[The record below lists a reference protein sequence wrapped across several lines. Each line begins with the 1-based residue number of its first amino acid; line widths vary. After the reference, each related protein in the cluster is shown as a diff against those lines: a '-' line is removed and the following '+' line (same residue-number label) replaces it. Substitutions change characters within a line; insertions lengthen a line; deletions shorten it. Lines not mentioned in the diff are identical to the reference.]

1 MLQEAGCDPIT
12 GAAPRLYER
21 AFQIL
26 AEEIRQKTLGP
37 GSHLNETGIAA
48 RFGISRPPARQALL
62 QLQEA
67 GLVEKAAGRGFVVC
81 GDPDDKAVSQAPPEL
96 QRLVSA
102 SSWERIYN
110 QVEAEIISRIAI
122 GSWRIVE
129 TELAR
134 TYHVS
139 RTVARD
145 VLARL
150 QQAGLVRK
158 DDRSRWFAPALTPHH
173 VGELYEMRWV
183 LEPAALKNAA
193 PNVPPSLLAR
203 MRCNLEEA
211 LANAANLGSADLDRF
226 ENEMH
231 VELLSHGSNAT
242 MIQTI
247 HTHQSL
253 IIAHRFLYRHT
264 NEMFEVEPFLPE
276 HLEIVEHLQAGDPG
290 KAADALADHLKISLD
305 RSLSRIDMIAT
316 YCQPEPL
323 AFLEK
328 LDI

>member
-1 MLQEAGCDPIT
+1 MPVDAGRGPIS

-21 AFQIL
+21 AFKIL
-26 AEEIRQKTLGP
+26 AEEIRQKTLSP
-37 GSHLNETGIAA
+37 GSRLNETGIAA
-48 RFGISRPPARQALL
+48 RFGISRPPARQALTR
-62 QLQEA
+62 LQEA
-67 GLVEKAAGRGFVVC
+67 GLVEKAAGRGFIVC
-81 GDPDDKAVSQAPPEL
+81 GEPADKAVLSAPREL
-96 QRLVSA
+96 QRLVSS
-102 SSWERIYN
+102 SSWERIYD
-110 QVEAEIISRIAI
+110 QVEAEIISRIAT

-129 TELAR
+129 AELAR

-158 DDRSRWFAPALTPHH
+158 DDRSRWFAPALTPRH

-183 LEPAALKNAA
+183 LEPVALKDAA
-193 PNVPPSLLAR
+193 PNLPPPLLAR
-203 MRCNLEEA
+203 MRSNLEKA
-211 LANAANLGSADLDRF
+211 LTNTANLGSADLDRF

-231 VELLSHGSNAT
+231 VELLSYCGNAT

-264 NEMFEVEPFLPE
+264 NEMFPVEPFLPE
-276 HLEIVEHLQAGDPG
+276 HLEIVKYLQSGEAG
-290 KAADALADHLKISLD
+290 KAADTLAEHLKISLD
-305 RSLSRIDMIAT
+305 RSLSRIDKIAT
-316 YCQPEPL
+316 YYQPEPL

-328 LDI
+328 LET